1 MKQSIEQRF
10 GHRIK
15 EIRMFQK
22 ISQEELAWRSG
33 LSKNYISD
41 VENGR
46 RNVSLRAIEKFA
58 IGLDVDMAD
67 LFRLK

>member
-1 MKQSIEQRF
+1 MNQPIEKRF

-67 LFRLK
+67 LFHLK